1 MKNNNREKFNLYTQ
15 VQQGAVRVLLIV
27 WLVTLPSWKE
37 AKGQGIIGLGK
48 LAFVWVLLG
57 SGSSLELPEC
67 YFEDVGSCPIGGAR
81 RLQVTPKSAARKAMQ
96 LLSSEDYCKKLND
109 FCEFENSGSS
119 ITPTIGVKCQ
129 FPYRII
135 PVDDVKEIFICIKEV
150 QDAHGVYPHKVHWEP
165 LELVSPII
173 PREPDELVELPLEE
187 LSELFVSKLTLTGPF
202 KIEGSIERDSKLAE
216 YLEIV
221 EFTIKNPFELPDGF
235 TNLPNVKEVYIE
247 GPVGELPDMHDMES
261 LESVTVN
268 LYCTGLV
275 GEVSKDILEF
285 VYQMEE
291 KLEQLDLGCN
301 RLTIP
306 SGKGNAPVK
315 WGFAHHLRGSG
326 LGDNNPAAWPKSV
339 IIGEN
344 SECPHK
350 CCDGP
355 CPPQHVLMYAFW
367 EHPPSDVTPE
377 EWASYHI

>member
-37 AKGQGIIGLGK
+37 AKGQGIIGLGN

-67 YFEDVGSCPIGGAR
+67 YSEDVGPCPIGGAR

-96 LLSSEDYCKKLND
+96 LLKDYCKKLND
-109 FCEFENSGSS
+109 FCELKNSGSS
-119 ITPTIGVKCQ
+119 ITPTIGVKCTL
-129 FPYRII
+129 PDRII
-135 PVDDVKEIFICIKEV
+135 PVDDVKEILICMKEV
-150 QDAHGVYPHKVHWEP
+150 QDAHGVYPHKVNWEP
-165 LELVSPII
+165 LELVI
-173 PREPDELVELPLEE
+173 PREPDELVELPLKE
-187 LSELFVSKLTLTGPF
+187 LSELYVSKLNLTGPF
-202 KIEGSIERDSKLAE
+202 KIEGSIERDSKLAK

-235 TNLPNVKEVYIE
+235 TNLPNVKEVYIK
-247 GPVGELPDMHDMES
+247 GPVGKLSDMHDMES

-268 LYCTGLV
+268 LNCTGLV

-291 KLEQLDLGCN
+291 KLKQLHLGCN

-306 SGKGNAPVK
+306 SGKGNAPIK
-315 WGFAHHLRGSG
+315 WGFAHHLVGSG
-326 LGDNNPAAWPKSV
+326 LGENNTAAWPKSV

-377 EWASYHI
+377 EWASYDI